1 MKFMLFLQIY
11 IILTKFLQIFILYK
25 IKIIYQKAYLQSI
38 ELQNNIS
45 KISAGSPLPF
55 DLIHLLLQNE
65 SLILL

>member
-11 IILTKFLQIFILYK
+11 VILTKFLQIFILYK

-38 ELQNNIS
+38 ELQNNTS

-55 DLIHLLLQNE
+55 DLIHLLLQNK